1 MVDGDTIRVRHT
13 PLYPSSKGE
22 NACVNKKLT
31 ECTISVR
38 LYAVDAPEI
47 AKSGNPGQPYSQEA
61 KDYITDKAYD
71 KVVQVK
77 LLRKDRYSRVVG
89 SVTVLSTDLSEGLAE
104 NGYASIYTGGGA
116 EYDGKRDELE
126 KAVQKAQSMKVG
138 IWSNGVDGFQDP
150 AAYKREIRARKQF
163 TSEDGNLAN

>member
-61 KDYITDKAYD
+61 KDYITDKAY
-71 KVVQVK
+71 
-77 LLRKDRYSRVVG
+77 
-89 SVTVLSTDLSEGLAE
+89 
-104 NGYASIYTGGGA
+104 
-116 EYDGKRDELE
+116 
-126 KAVQKAQSMKVG
+126 
-138 IWSNGVDGFQDP
+138 WS
-150 AAYKREIRARKQF
+150 
-163 TSEDGNLAN
+163 SC